1 MKKKSAGI
9 LLYRLKNKKPE
20 VLLVHP
26 GGPFWKNKDDGSWT
40 IPKGEVNDDEEFLT
54 AAIREFHE
62 ETGTMLQ
69 GDFIELTPVRQKSG
83 KQVYAWAL
91 QGDLDESAIQSN
103 FFEIEWPPKSGK
115 KQSFPEI
122 DRAGWFSIEE
132 ANKKIN
138 DSQTA
143 LLAELFLFLPGKHTL

>member
-26 GGPFWKNKDDGSWT
+26 GGPFWKNKDEGSWT
-40 IPKGEVNDDEEFLT
+40 IPKGEVNEEEELLA

-62 ETGTMLQ
+62 ETGTLLQ
-69 GDFIELTPVRQKSG
+69 GDFIALTPVKQKSG

-91 QGDLDESAIQSN
+91 PGDLDESTIQSN

-115 KQSFPEI
+115 RQSFPEI
-122 DRAGWFSIEE
+122 DRAGWFSMDE
-132 ANKKIN
+132 AKKKIN
-138 DSQTA
+138 DSQAAFIT
-143 LLAELFLFLPGKHTL
+143 ELVLFLPR